1 MRINNKSTFYSRVIS
16 GTFITI
22 ALLSLS
28 AKHSWAY
35 PKGAHH
41 SFLKGPWEL
50 VVQIGMEGRS
60 MSFPIAVSDEN
71 KPEKLDRVLP
81 VMGTPVKIRL
91 RQYLP
96 DLKWETTAVEHKS
109 GGVVAKLKIT
119 GENLKQDVWLS
130 SNDPARQSITSSIG
144 GVAIQKLRDPN
155 TVEKLIRGLIDANA
169 VGIVSVWPEDPNK
182 PLDYIVKPGEIL
194 SVPKTKYKLSFLD
207 YFSHYSIDTRTKKVV
222 NRPDKPPNPA
232 IKIRVDDG
240 EKTYE
245 QWLWSRYPSSP
256 HKKQQF
262 PLRIKFTDLKLGGR
276 DGSYILVATSGSE
289 PWLLYSKEG
298 KNRAEKAIIDR
309 PYPFANKQYSFIIEK
324 VFGRAVI
331 KTDWKNNS
339 DNLLHPAVVAE
350 VEYDSKV
357 QQAVLEFDKPYHH
370 ITDANKVLQ
379 VIEKGTF
386 MKWPPY
392 IFMKGVR

>member
-1 MRINNKSTFYSRVIS
+1 MRTNNKSTVYSRVMS
-16 GTFITI
+16 GAFITI
-22 ALLSLS
+22 ALLALS
-28 AKHSWAY
+28 AGHSWAY
-35 PKGAHH
+35 PKGTHP

-50 VVQIGMEGRS
+50 VVQVGMEGKS
-60 MSFPIAVSDEN
+60 MSFPIGVTDEN
-71 KPEKLDRVLP
+71 NQEKLDRVLP

-96 DLKWETTAVEHKS
+96 DLKWETAAVEHKS
-109 GGVVAKLKIT
+109 GGIVAKLTIT
-119 GENLKQDVWLS
+119 GESLMQDVWLS

-155 TVEKLIRGLIDANA
+155 TVEKLLRGLVDANA
-169 VGIVSVWPEDPNK
+169 VGIVSVWPEGPDT

-194 SVPKTKYKLSFLD
+194 AVPKTKYKLSFLD
-207 YFSHYSIDTRTKKVV
+207 YLSHYSIDMRTKKVV

-232 IKIRVDDG
+232 IKIRIDDG

-256 HKKQQF
+256 HKEQQLPF
-262 PLRIKFTDLKLGGR
+262 RIKFTDLKPGGR
-276 DGSYILVATSGSE
+276 DGSYIIVGAAGSE

-298 KNRAEKAIIDR
+298 KVRAEKAIINQ
-309 PYPFANKQYSFIIEK
+309 PYSFANKQYSFNIEK
-324 VFGRAVI
+324 VYDCAVI

-339 DNLLHPAVVAE
+339 ENLLHPAVIAE
-350 VEYDSKV
+350 VEYDGTV

-370 ITDANKVLQ
+370 KSKYGTMVLLYGRKQ
-379 VIEKGTF
+379 DSAGN
-386 MKWPPY
+386 
-392 IFMKGVR
+392 